1 MVQIYF
7 TYLHA
12 LHLCDK
18 MNGSYLSTAF
28 MLTLQTVY
36 VQKNG
41 KGPFLVL
48 AIRNAKILI
57 IE

>member
-7 TYLHA
+7 TYLHV

-18 MNGSYLSTAF
+18 MANLSTAF

-36 VQKNG
+36 VQKTG
-41 KGPFLVL
+41 KDPFSC
-48 AIRNAKILI
+48 
-57 IE
+57 